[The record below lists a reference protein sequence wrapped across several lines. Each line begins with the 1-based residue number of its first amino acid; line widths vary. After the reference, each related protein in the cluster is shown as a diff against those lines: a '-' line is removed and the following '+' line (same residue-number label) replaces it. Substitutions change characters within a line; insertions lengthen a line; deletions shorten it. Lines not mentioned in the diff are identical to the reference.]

1 MEKESH
7 LERANSMAKISK
19 EDVLKIARI
28 SHITIHE
35 NEVDGLVDRLEHV
48 LSYAARV
55 QEIAES
61 VTFPASKNVNVLR
74 DDVAVSFDPQLI
86 LARAPETQEHY
97 FVVPAILDS
106 NK

>member
-1 MEKESH
+1 
-7 LERANSMAKISK
+7 MAKISK
-19 EDVLKIARI
+19 EDVLKIAHI
-28 SHITIHE
+28 SHITIAE
-35 NEVDGLVDRLEHV
+35 NEVDALVNRLEQV

-55 QEIAES
+55 QEIAGEVQVIS
-61 VTFPASKNVNVLR
+61 SKNVNVLR
-74 DDVAVSFDPQLI
+74 EDVAVPFDAQLI